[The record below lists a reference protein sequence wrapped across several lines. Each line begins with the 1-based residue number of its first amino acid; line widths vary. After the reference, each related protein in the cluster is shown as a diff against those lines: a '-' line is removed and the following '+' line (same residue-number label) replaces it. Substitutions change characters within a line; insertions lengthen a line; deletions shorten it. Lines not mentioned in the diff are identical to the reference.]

1 MKALIK
7 YVLHI
12 LRLRNKRFIFHKNS
26 KKPYEYGLKPCA
38 FGQAGQT
45 PQMKALSKERK
56 TSTICLI
63 TLRIMIYYICTNTR
77 SGSNPGKIPRS
88 LLLQSLQNS
97 FDIFREYFRNIE
109 KGTTDEM
116 SYSSGVKTIDR
127 IVYLVGKDRMGK
139 YPQFNSI
146 TTGLAHL
153 VFSSGF
159 PFFLYM
165 LSKQPQVSRISKIVR
180 N

>member
-1 MKALIK
+1 M
-7 YVLHI
+7 I
-12 LRLRNKRFIFHKNS
+12 LAQRY
-26 KKPYEYGLKPCA
+26 KKGMAVTTDSHTGRVGRVY
-38 FGQAGQT
+38 
-45 PQMKALSKERK
+45 
-56 TSTICLI
+56 TIAKGD
-63 TLRIMIYYICTNTR
+63 T
-77 SGSNPGKIPRS
+77 
-88 LLLQSLQNS
+88 
-97 FDIFREYFRNIE
+97 FREYFRNIE
-109 KGTTDEM
+109 KGSSYMMINEPIWKHITHQLNVWIDLMQNMEAGITDEM